1 MLTRTTRLNGLRPAA
16 ATLALLALTACG
28 TSEAEPQSASAA
40 PSESPSADP
49 GFATLEAEYGA
60 RLGVYAVD
68 IGTGEEVAY
77 RADERFAYAST
88 FKALAAGAL
97 LAEHTL
103 EEMEEVVTYT
113 EDDLVEYSPVTE
125 QHVDTGM
132 TRMEIIDAAVRF
144 SDNTAGNLILEEL
157 GGVEGFK
164 EDLRAIGDD
173 VTEPAR
179 YETELNEAT
188 PGDVR
193 DTSTPRA
200 MSDSLE
206 AYTLG
211 DALPE
216 EKQDVL
222 IDLLV
227 RNTTGDD
234 TIRAGVPE
242 GWTVGDKTG
251 SAGYGG
257 RNDIAVV
264 WPEEGADPI
273 VISVFTAQ
281 DAQDAEPINELVAD
295 AAEIVVD
302 ELG

>member
-49 GFATLEAEYGA
+49 GFAALEAEYGA

-68 IGTGEEVAY
+68 TGTGEEVAY

-144 SDNTAGNLILEEL
+144 SDNTAANLILDEL

-200 MSDSLE
+200 MADSLE

-281 DAQDAEPINELVAD
+281 DAKDAEPINELVAD
-295 AAEIVVD
+295 AAEIVAD

>member
-1 MLTRTTRLNGLRPAA
+1 MRTLTAPGLRPAA

-28 TSEAEPQSASAA
+28 TAEAEPQGTPAA
-40 PSESPSADP
+40 PSATPTAHS
-49 GFATLEAEYGA
+49 GFAALETEHEA

-68 IGTGEEVAY
+68 TATGEEIAY

-88 FKALAAGAL
+88 HKALSAGAL

-103 EEMEEVVTYT
+103 EEMEEVITYT
-113 EDDLVEYSPVTE
+113 EDDLVEYSPITE

-132 TRMEIIDAAVRF
+132 TRMEIIDAAVRY
-144 SDNTAGNLILEEL
+144 SDNTAANLILDEL
-157 GGVEGFK
+157 GGIEGFT
-164 EDLRAIGDD
+164 EALRSIGDE

-188 PGDVR
+188 PGDTR
-193 DTSTPRA
+193 DTSTPQA
-200 MSDSLE
+200 MAAGLE

-222 IDLLV
+222 IDLLI
-227 RNTTGDD
+227 RNTTGDE

-242 GWTVGDKTG
+242 GWIVGDKTG

-257 RNDIAVV
+257 RNDIGLL

-273 VISVFTAQ
+273 IIAVYTSQ
-281 DAQDAEPINELVAD
+281 DAQDAEPINELVAQ
-295 AAEIVVD
+295 ATEIVVD